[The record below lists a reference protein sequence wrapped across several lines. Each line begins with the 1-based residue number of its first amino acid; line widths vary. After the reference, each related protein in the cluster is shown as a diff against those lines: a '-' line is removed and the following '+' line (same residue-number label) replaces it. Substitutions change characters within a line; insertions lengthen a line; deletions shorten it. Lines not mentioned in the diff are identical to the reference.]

1 MAKHILEFGGLIG
14 VVLQNALTRVGI
26 EFSGRVPH
34 GSLLFGRFVAFTFD
48 GVQMKQLRP
57 FHVFE
62 LLQHTHNFNDVVPI
76 ERAEIAD
83 VHAFE
88 HVLLM
93 AQRTLQC
100 IVEADESFASAVVE
114 ITFAAQPTAGFKAQ
128 TIVGFRGVQLQ

>member
-1 MAKHILEFGGLIG
+1 MH
-14 VVLQNALTRVGI
+14 NALARVGI

-62 LLQHTHNFNDVVPI
+62 LLQHTHNFNDVVAI

-93 AQRTLQC
+93 AQCTLQR
-100 IVEADESFASAVVE
+100 VVKADEPFAPAVVE
-114 ITFAAQPTAGFKAQ
+114 ITFAAQPTAGFEAQ
-128 TIVGFRGVQLQ
+128 TVVGFSGV

>member
-14 VVLQNALTRVGI
+14 VVLHNAFTRVGI

-34 GSLLFGRFVAFTFD
+34 GSLLFGGFVAFAFD

-62 LLQHTHNFNDVVPI
+62 LLQHTHNFNDVVAI
-76 ERAEIAD
+76 ERTEIAD

-93 AQRTLQC
+93 AQCTLQC
-100 IVEADESFASAVVE
+100 IVKADEPFAPAVVE
-114 ITFAAQPTAGFKAQ
+114 ITFAAQPTAGFEAQ
-128 TIVGFRGVQLQ
+128 TVVGFGGV

>member
-1 MAKHILEFGGLIG
+1 
-14 VVLQNALTRVGI
+14 
-26 EFSGRVPH
+26 
-34 GSLLFGRFVAFTFD
+34 
-48 GVQMKQLRP
+48 MKQLRT

-62 LLQHTHNFNDVVPI
+62 LLQHTHNFNNVVAI

-100 IVEADESFASAVVE
+100 IVEANESFASAVVE